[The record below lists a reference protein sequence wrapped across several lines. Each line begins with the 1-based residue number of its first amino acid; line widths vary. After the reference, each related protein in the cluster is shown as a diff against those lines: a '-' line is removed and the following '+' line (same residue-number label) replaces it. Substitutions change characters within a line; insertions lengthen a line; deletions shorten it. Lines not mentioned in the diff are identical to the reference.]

1 MLRRTV
7 LAGVAAFSMS
17 GAGAQGIEY
26 PRRSVKVVVPY
37 PAGGPTDSLAR
48 LIFANVGD
56 QLGQPFIIDNRP
68 GAGGNTGAESVA
80 HASKDGY
87 TVLLVTTAHVINPFV
102 FKKLPYDVLKD
113 LTPVSLL
120 SQGPLVLAVHPSLP
134 VRSVRE
140 LIAYDKANP
149 GKLNFASSG
158 NGQSTHLSGVL
169 FNQMAGTK
177 LTHVPYKGSAPALA
191 DAVGGQV
198 QVIFDAL
205 LSALPFIA
213 DGKLRALGVTTAQR
227 SQSSPDIPTIAE
239 SGVSGYESAAFFGVM
254 VPAGTPRSIVDKL
267 NEALRTALGASSIV
281 AALGNGGY
289 STKWTTPEEF
299 RTFMEA
305 ELVKWKKAVATS
317 GASVE

>member
-7 LAGVAAFSMS
+7 LAGVVALPALR
-17 GAGAQGIEY
+17 ARAQGIEY
-26 PRRSVKVVVPY
+26 PKRAVKVVVPY
-37 PAGGPTDSLAR
+37 PAGGPTDTLAR
-48 LIFANVGD
+48 LIFTKVGD

-68 GAGGNTGAESVA
+68 GAGGNTGAEAVA
-80 HASKDGY
+80 RSSNDGY
-87 TVLLVTTAHVINPFV
+87 TLLLVTTAHVINPFV
-102 FKKLPYDVLKD
+102 FKKLSYDILGD

-134 VRSVRE
+134 VRSVQE

-169 FNQMAGTK
+169 FNQLAGTK

-227 SQSSPDIPTIAE
+227 SESSPEIPTIAE
-239 SGVSGYESAAFFGVM
+239 SGVPGYESAAFFGVM
-254 VPAGTPRSIVDKL
+254 TPSGTPRSIVDKL
-267 NEALRTALGASSIV
+267 NEALRTALGTPSIV
-281 AALGNGGY
+281 SALGAGGY

-299 RTFMEA
+299 RTFMEL
-305 ELVKWKKAVATS
+305 ELAKWKKAVTTS
-317 GASVE
+317 GASIE